1 MEAYSIIVFCIYIGL
16 LAYIIPSSALSFDL
30 YERKFR
36 LLPNWFKAVAL
47 IFTIVALLAILIF
60 RNSIENKNEMVIS
73 VFNLALFLVFFSKQK
88 TEDEFSEQ
96 VRFKAFAYSFVSFV
110 AMCCALGASR
120 INDSGNRD
128 WSNFIIQA
136 FMGGGLLIAT
146 LYFYFTLYKLR
157 KENN

>member
-1 MEAYSIIVFCIYIGL
+1 MKAYSIIVFCIYIGL

-47 IFTIVALLAILIF
+47 IFTTVALLAILIF
-60 RNSIENKNEMVIS
+60 RNAIENMNEMIIS
-73 VFNLALFLVFFSKQK
+73 VFNLALFLIFFSKEK

-96 VRFKAFAYSFVSFV
+96 VRFKAFAYSFVGFV

>member
-36 LLPNWFKAVAL
+36 LLP
-47 IFTIVALLAILIF
+47 
-60 RNSIENKNEMVIS
+60 NSIENKNEMVIS

>member
-16 LAYIIPSSALSFDL
+16 LYYIIPSSALNFDL

-36 LLPNWFKAVAL
+36 LLPHWFKPAAL
-47 IFTIVALLAILIF
+47 IFALVALLVILTF
-60 RNSIENKNEMVIS
+60 RDSIANMNEMIIS
-73 VFNLALFLVFFSKQK
+73 VINLSLFLIFFSKQK

-96 VRFKAFAYSFVSFV
+96 VRFKAFSYSFVGFV
-110 AMCCALGASR
+110 AMCCALGASQ

-128 WSNFIIQA
+128 WSNFMIQA
-136 FMGGGLLIAT
+136 FIGGGLLIAT

>member
-16 LAYIIPSSALSFDL
+16 LYYIIPSSALNFDL

-36 LLPNWFKAVAL
+36 LLPHWFKLVGL
-47 IFTIVALLAILIF
+47 IFTTVALLAIFIF
-60 RNSIENKNEMVIS
+60 QNSIVNKDEMIIS

-96 VRFKAFAYSFVSFV
+96 VRFKAFSYSFVGFV
-110 AMCCALGASR
+110 TMCCALGASR
-120 INDSGNRD
+120 INDSDGRE

-136 FMGGGLLIAT
+136 FIGGGLLIAT